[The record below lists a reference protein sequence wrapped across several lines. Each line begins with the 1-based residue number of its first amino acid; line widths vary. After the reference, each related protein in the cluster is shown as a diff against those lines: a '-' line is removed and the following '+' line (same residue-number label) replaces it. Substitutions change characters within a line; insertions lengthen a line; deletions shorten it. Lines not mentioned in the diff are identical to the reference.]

1 MAPTPSSNPRSSARG
16 VNDLSDQR
24 IREEA
29 KRAMKERGLKCVI
42 GWNEE
47 GTPVFAATEEELDR
61 LSFNR
66 RCVNNLVPYL
76 TFEVRS
82 QRGKTRDGKDK
93 VVQPVGVVVRGCDSK
108 ALLLLL
114 NENILSRG
122 EMFIIGVPCEGVEDP
137 RAGGAL
143 FKKCVKCAMRNPVVS
158 DVLASEEVREDEKDY
173 GEVED
178 IERMSPEERWALWE
192 EILAD
197 CIRCHACKRSCPV
210 CYCDECL
217 LDPTDVAV
225 RPDTTAEEKA
235 YRPRWVERSVN
246 VPENLIYHLARLP
259 HLVGRCVD
267 CGECERVCPR
277 RLPLRLLTTKLEKD
291 VKEIFGY
298 EAAKE
303 AGQKPLI
310 AMSCMDDDNGFI
322 M

>member
-1 MAPTPSSNPRSSARG
+1 MRG
-16 VNDLSDQR
+16 VSDLSDQR

-29 KRAMKERGLKCVI
+29 KKALRERGLKCVI
-42 GWNEE
+42 GWNAE
-47 GTPVFAATEEELDR
+47 GTPTFASTEEDIEKLC
-61 LSFNR
+61 FNR
-66 RCVNNLVPYL
+66 SCVNNLVPYL
-76 TFEVRS
+76 TYEIRS

-114 NENILSRG
+114 NERIIARN
-122 EMFIIGVPCEGVEDP
+122 EVFIIGVPCSGVVDP
-137 RAGGAL
+137 HAGGAL
-143 FKKCVKCAMRNPVVS
+143 YKKCVRCAMRNPVVS
-158 DVLASEEVREDEKDY
+158 DVLASEEVPEDEKDY
-173 GEVED
+173 SEVEA
-178 IERMSPEERWALWE
+178 IEKMSVEERWALWE

-217 LDPTDVAV
+217 LDPTDVAI

-235 YRPRWVERSVN
+235 HRPRWVERSVN
-246 VPENLIYHLARLP
+246 VPENLVYHLARLP

-291 VKEIFGY
+291 VKEIFDY

-303 AGQKPLI
+303 EGQKPLL

>member
-1 MAPTPSSNPRSSARG
+1 M
-16 VNDLSDQR
+16 SDDK

-29 KRAMKERGLKCVI
+29 KKALREKGLKCVI
-42 GWNEE
+42 GWNAE
-47 GTPVFAATEEELDR
+47 GTPTFASTEEEIDV
-61 LSFNR
+61 LSFNKS
-66 RCVNNLVPYL
+66 CVNNLVPYL
-76 TFEVRS
+76 TYEIRS

-93 VVQPVGVVVRGCDSK
+93 VVQPVGIVVRGCDSK

-114 NENILSRG
+114 NERILARS
-122 EMFIIGVPCEGVEDP
+122 EVFIIGVPCTGVVDP
-137 RAGGAL
+137 HAAGAL
-143 FKKCVKCAMRNPVVS
+143 YRKCVKCAMRNPVVF
-158 DVLASEEVREDEKDY
+158 DVLASERVQEDEKDY
-173 GEVED
+173 SE
-178 IERMSPEERWALWE
+178 IEALEKMTSEERWQFWE

-225 RPDTTAEEKA
+225 KMDTTAEEKA
-235 YRPRWVERSVN
+235 HRPRWVERSVN
-246 VPENLIYHLARLP
+246 VPENLVYHLARLP

-277 RLPLRLLTTKLEKD
+277 RLPLRLLTAKLEKD
-291 VKEIFGY
+291 VKEIFDY
-298 EAAKE
+298 EAASE
-303 AGQKPLI
+303 EGQKPLI

>member
-1 MAPTPSSNPRSSARG
+1 MARTPSSNPRSSARG

-178 IERMSPEERWALWE
+178 IERMPPEERWALWE

>member
-1 MAPTPSSNPRSSARG
+1 M
-16 VNDLSDQR
+16 NDLSDQR